1 MFSFVINSLIL
12 SAKMSADYVFLK
24 WTWDGFFFFFFW
36 NDKIKLFLEQQK
48 TRNTDVVLLCVL
60 KTLQRVK

>member
-1 MFSFVINSLIL
+1 MYSSNGHGM
-12 SAKMSADYVFLK
+12 A
-24 WTWDGFFFFFFW
+24 FFFFFW